1 MSSLQLTNIGQ
12 LVSYN
17 SKINEMEALE
27 KIQIAI
33 DDGIITEIGK
43 KVSDADRHIDCK
55 GKLITPGFVDSHTHP
70 VFLNG

>member
-33 DDGIITEIGK
+33 DDGIITEIG
-43 KVSDADRHIDCK
+43 
-55 GKLITPGFVDSHTHP
+55 
-70 VFLNG
+70 

>member
-33 DDGIITEIGK
+33 DDGIITEIGN
-43 KVSDADRHIDCK
+43 KVNDADRHIDCK
-55 GKLITPGFVDSHTHP
+55 GKLITRGYVD
-70 VFLNG
+70 